1 MGKGSRRRLRQIADA
16 QMQENWDA
24 IFNKKKADY
33 KEVQQDLTELNGD
46 GNRTRGRYGE
56 DNDKS
61 NSSV

>member
-1 MGKGSRRRLRQIADA
+1 MSKGSRRRLQQIADE
-16 QMQENWDA
+16 QMKQNWDN
-24 IFNKKKADY
+24 IFNKKKTDY

>member
-1 MGKGSRRRLRQIADA
+1 MGKGSKQRPRAIDTNTF
-16 QMQENWDA
+16 EDNWDA
-24 IFNKKKADY
+24 IFNKKQSDY
-33 KEVQQDLTELNGD
+33 KELQQDLTELNGD

>member
-1 MGKGSRRRLRQIADA
+1 MSKGSKQRPRAIDTNTF
-16 QMQENWDA
+16 EDNWDA
-24 IFNKKKADY
+24 IFNKKKTDY
-33 KEVQQDLTELNGD
+33 KEVQQDITELNGD

>member
-1 MGKGSRRRLRQIADA
+1 MSKGSRRRLQQIADKK
-16 QMQENWDA
+16 MQENWDA
-24 IFNKKKADY
+24 VFSKDKADY

-61 NSSV
+61 NPSV

>member
-1 MGKGSRRRLRQIADA
+1 MGKGSRRRLQQIADKP
-16 QMQENWDA
+16 MQENWDA
-24 IFNKKKADY
+24 VFSKDKVDY

-61 NSSV
+61 NPSV

>member
-1 MGKGSRRRLRQIADA
+1 MGKGSRRRLQQIADE
-16 QMQENWDA
+16 QMKENWDT
-24 IFNKKKADY
+24 IFKKQKDY
-33 KEVQQDLTELNGD
+33 KEVQQDLTELNSD

>member
-1 MGKGSRRRLRQIADA
+1 MSKGSRQRPRAIDTNTF
-16 QMQENWDA
+16 ENNWDV